1 MRTRHMNVRI
11 TFYKLVGGQNED
23 GEVLSPERQDLYT
36 CWAEVR
42 KNSIKD
48 FREGVRENAYSG
60 TRTQNIVEH
69 KDEKIFLIRYVPQL
83 PFDASCYIEFDG
95 MQYKITGIERDY
107 SYKDMDVISGVRKS

>member
-48 FREGVRENAYSG
+48 FREGARVSTVSEQAQG
-60 TRTQNIVEH
+60 IVEH
-69 KDEKIFLIRYVPQL
+69 KDEKVFLIRHLPEL

-95 MQYKITGIERDY
+95 MEYKITGIERDY
-107 SYKDMDVISGVRKS
+107 SYRDMDMVSGVRKS